1 MTISRRNQLRA
12 ITGAVVMGLAVVL
25 ASTAYADG
33 NPSARIDSVQVS
45 PGHASFVLTTANVSG
60 TLDSSTVHVDADH
73 TVLPA
78 RVTPVGS
85 ATATAAPP
93 RAVIIMLDTSGSMAG
108 SGIAAAR
115 QAALSYLANLPS
127 DVQAGLLTF
136 SDQPRL
142 VVTPTANRA
151 PVRDALAHV
160 QATGDTALYDAVHAA
175 VSALDAAR
183 LGPSA
188 QRRLVVLSDGVDTSS
203 AAALKSATD
212 QLAADHIPA
221 DVVAFRYGNGD
232 TSAARRIA
240 AAAGG
245 RILTAHNA
253 GELTAAFAAV
263 ARNFTARAT
272 IDLDVPDA
280 LAGHQVTLRVTIGSV
295 SARTSVTF
303 AAVTRAPATPAR
315 PNAAQPG
322 GAHRTAWSWQLLAL
336 LGGVFVVVLLAVL
349 LLLWH
354 GGREDKARRLV
365 QQVSHYGPRHE
376 ARYASAS
383 VGDSESAAARTAVG
397 FIGQALRS
405 SGAEQGL
412 ADRLDLAD
420 MNRKAGEWALLTLCG
435 SAALVVTL
443 MLVGVNPLLSVP
455 IGLVASWL
463 VQHVYLSFRIG
474 RRRAAFGEQ
483 LPDVLQLI
491 VGSLRSGFSLAQA
504 IDAVVRDGTQPAAG
518 EFSRALAETRIGV
531 ELEDG
536 LNRVADRM
544 ECDDLRWVVM
554 ATRIQREVGG
564 NLAEVL
570 KNTVDTMRERAQTRR
585 QVRTLSAEGRL
596 SGYIVVALPIVLG
609 AWLTFSKPQYMSP
622 LFTTPIGLMMVAGG
636 VVLIVVGAF
645 WIRVL
650 VKVEA

>member
-1 MTISRRNQLRA
+1 MTISRRNRLRA
-12 ITGAVVMGLAVVL
+12 FMGAVVGGLSVVL
-25 ASTAYADG
+25 PSIAHADG
-33 NPSARIDSVQVS
+33 NPSARIDSVRVS
-45 PGHASFVLTTANVSG
+45 PGHASFVLTTSNVPG
-60 TLDSSTVHVDADH
+60 TLDSRTVRVEANH

-78 RVTPVGS
+78 RVTAVGS
-85 ATATAAPP
+85 TTATAAPP
-93 RAVIIMLDTSGSMAG
+93 RAVIIVLDTSGSMAG

-136 SDQPRL
+136 ADQPRL

-151 PVRDALAHV
+151 RVRDALGRV
-160 QATGDTALYDAVHAA
+160 KATGDTALHDAVRAA
-175 VSALDAAR
+175 VSALDAAL

-203 AAALKSATD
+203 KTALTSVTD

-221 DVVAFRYGNGD
+221 DVVAFRYGSGD
-232 TSAARRIA
+232 ASAARRIA
-240 AAAGG
+240 SAAGG
-245 RILTAHNA
+245 RVLTAQSA
-253 GELTAAFAAV
+253 GELTAAFAAA
-263 ARNFTARAT
+263 ARNFTARAR
-272 IDLDVPDA
+272 IDLNVPDA
-280 LAGHQVTLRVTIGSV
+280 LAGRHVMLRVIAGPV
-295 SARTSVTF
+295 SAETSMTF
-303 AAVTRAPATPAR
+303 AAVTPAPA
-315 PNAAQPG
+315 AAQPG
-322 GAHRTAWSWQLLAL
+322 SAHRTVWSWQLIAL
-336 LGGVFVVVLLAVL
+336 LGGVFVVVLLTVVL
-349 LLLWH
+349 LRWQ
-354 GGREDKARRLV
+354 GGRQDTARRLV
-365 QQVSHYGPRHE
+365 QQISHYGPRRAEHH
-376 ARYASAS
+376 ASE
-383 VGDSESAAARTAVG
+383 SESAAARTAVG
-397 FIGQALRS
+397 FVGQALRS

-412 ADRLDLAD
+412 ANRLDLAAVL
-420 MNRKAGEWALLTLCG
+420 RKPAEWVLLTLCG
-435 SAALVVTL
+435 SAALGVAL

-463 VQHVYLSFRIG
+463 VQHVYLSFRIA

-544 ECDDLRWVVM
+544 ECNDLRWVVM

-585 QVRTLSAEGRL
+585 HVRALSAEGRL
-596 SGYIVVALPIVLG
+596 SGFIIVGLPIVLG
-609 AWLTFSKPQYMSP
+609 AWLTFSKPEYMSP
-622 LFTTPIGLMMVAGG
+622 LYTTPIGLMLVAGG
-636 VVLIVVGAF
+636 AGLIVVGAF
-645 WIRVL
+645 WIRAL
-650 VKVEA
+650 IKVEA

>member
-1 MTISRRNQLRA
+1 
-12 ITGAVVMGLAVVL
+12 
-25 ASTAYADG
+25 
-33 NPSARIDSVQVS
+33 VQVS

-60 TLDSSTVHVDADH
+60 TLDSSSVHVDADH
-73 TVLPA
+73 TVVPA

-93 RAVIIMLDTSGSMAG
+93 RAVIIVLDTSGSMAG

-136 SDQPRL
+136 SDKPRL

-151 PVRDALAHV
+151 PVRDALARV
-160 QATGDTALYDAVHAA
+160 QATGETALYDAVHAA

-203 AAALKSATD
+203 KAALKSVTD

-232 TSAARRIA
+232 TSAAQRIA
-240 AAAGG
+240 SAAGG
-245 RILTAHNA
+245 RVLTALNA
-253 GELTAAFAAV
+253 GQLTAAFAAV
-263 ARNFTARAT
+263 ARNFTARAN

-315 PNAAQPG
+315 PNAAQAG

-349 LLLWH
+349 LLRWQ
-354 GGREDKARRLV
+354 GGREDKARQLV
-365 QQVSHYGPRHE
+365 QRVSHYGPRHE
-376 ARYASAS
+376 GRHASAP
-383 VGDSESAAARTAVG
+383 ESAAARTAVG

-420 MNRKAGEWALLTLCG
+420 VNRKAGEWALLTLCG
-435 SAALVVTL
+435 SAALVVAL

-536 LNRVADRM
+536 LNHVADRM

-585 QVRTLSAEGRL
+585 HVRALSAEGRL
-596 SGYIVVALPIVLG
+596 SGYIVVGLPIVVG
-609 AWLTFSKPQYMSP
+609 AWLTFSNPQYMSP

>member
-1 MTISRRNQLRA
+1 
-12 ITGAVVMGLAVVL
+12 
-25 ASTAYADG
+25 
-33 NPSARIDSVQVS
+33 
-45 PGHASFVLTTANVSG
+45 
-60 TLDSSTVHVDADH
+60 
-73 TVLPA
+73 
-78 RVTPVGS
+78 
-85 ATATAAPP
+85 
-93 RAVIIMLDTSGSMAG
+93 
-108 SGIAAAR
+108 
-115 QAALSYLANLPS
+115 
-127 DVQAGLLTF
+127 
-136 SDQPRL
+136 
-142 VVTPTANRA
+142 
-151 PVRDALAHV
+151 
-160 QATGDTALYDAVHAA
+160 
-175 VSALDAAR
+175 
-183 LGPSA
+183 
-188 QRRLVVLSDGVDTSS
+188 
-203 AAALKSATD
+203 
-212 QLAADHIPA
+212 
-221 DVVAFRYGNGD
+221 
-232 TSAARRIA
+232 
-240 AAAGG
+240 
-245 RILTAHNA
+245 
-253 GELTAAFAAV
+253 
-263 ARNFTARAT
+263 
-272 IDLDVPDA
+272 
-280 LAGHQVTLRVTIGSV
+280 
-295 SARTSVTF
+295 
-303 AAVTRAPATPAR
+303 
-315 PNAAQPG
+315 
-322 GAHRTAWSWQLLAL
+322 
-336 LGGVFVVVLLAVL
+336 VL
-349 LLLWH
+349 LLRWQS
-354 GGREDKARRLV
+354 GREDKARQLV
-365 QQVSHYGPRHE
+365 QRVSHYGPHHDARH
-376 ARYASAS
+376 AGAP
-383 VGDSESAAARTAVG
+383 ESAAARTAVG

-420 MNRKAGEWALLTLCG
+420 VNRKAAEWALLTLCG
-435 SAALVVTL
+435 SAALVVAL

-585 QVRTLSAEGRL
+585 HVRALSAEGRL
-596 SGYIVVALPIVLG
+596 SGYIVVGLPIVVG
-609 AWLTFSKPQYMSP
+609 AWLTFSNPQYMSP

-650 VKVEA
+650 IKVEA